1 MVVRVAIDLALDRLF
16 DYEVPAALE
25 RKLAVGQLLSVPFGR
40 REARGFA
47 IEVAAA
53 GVAVGGAP
61 RQLKPVAGIIDET
74 PFFSP
79 SLFLFCD
86 HLVDEIHHYIK
97 SENDEYSVNYVSSK
111 DEGDD
116 QRQG

>member
-1 MVVRVAIDLALDRLF
+1 M
-16 DYEVPAALE
+16 
-25 RKLAVGQLLSVPFGR
+25 
-40 REARGFA
+40 
-47 IEVAAA
+47 
-53 GVAVGGAP
+53 
-61 RQLKPVAGIIDET
+61 T
-74 PFFSP
+74 